1 MGDMTKLKKMLCA
14 ELDEIGEKGEL
25 SSGDVQTLSMLAG
38 AYKNVL
44 KIEELEG
51 GESYGHYVRGHYS
64 RADGN
69 SYDGG
74 SYRGGNSYRGG
85 SYRGGSYRG
94 GGYSGTEDGMQAM
107 EDSIQQLAMRGKLNR
122 EEEDMLRKAM
132 QMMER

>member
-69 SYDGG
+69 SY
-74 SYRGGNSYRGG
+74 RGENSYRGG
-85 SYRGGSYRG
+85 SYRGGSYRA
-94 GGYSGTEDGMQAM
+94 GGYAGAEDGMQAM

-132 QMMER
+132 QMMDR